1 VGGWEGTIR
10 HEVICGYEQ
19 LEGQQQNE
27 GLQEKKEIEEWAA
40 QAAENTIR
48 VQFRRQQCAAGVR
61 PIRLQR
67 ISSSAAKQQGS
78 LKADNK

>member
-19 LEGQQQNE
+19 LEGQQNE

-40 QAAENTIR
+40 QAAAENTIR
-48 VQFRRQQCAAGVR
+48 LQFRRQQCAAGVGH
-61 PIRLQR
+61 PI
-67 ISSSAAKQQGS
+67 AE
-78 LKADNK
+78 D